1 MRSLGHGR
9 WRVPTQA
16 ERPPIVAAH
25 HLPGGPSTRQG
36 PVRQRAPWRI
46 HWRETPSQGGYAVN
60 LVERLKGI
68 LLSPKTEWPKIA
80 AEPMTTQGI
89 YTGWVMILAA
99 IGPLVVLLTTRSIGM
114 AIGQYL
120 MMLAMT
126 AIMAFIVDALAPQ
139 FGGSKD
145 FVAALK
151 LSAFSY
157 TAAFVGAIFGL
168 LGVLG
173 GFLSLAA
180 AVYAWYTFYLG
191 APVLRKCAP
200 EKAVTYTI
208 IVVIAGIVI
217 GIVLGMAMA
226 GAGLGPKLAMPG

>member
-1 MRSLGHGR
+1 MN
-9 WRVPTQA
+9 
-16 ERPPIVAAH
+16 I
-25 HLPGGPSTRQG
+25 
-36 PVRQRAPWRI
+36 
-46 HWRETPSQGGYAVN
+46 
-60 LVERLKGI
+60 VERLKGI
-68 LLSPKTEWPKIA
+68 LLSPKTEWPAIA

-99 IGPLVVLLTTRSIGM
+99 IGPLVVLLTTQSLGH

-126 AIMAFIVDALAPQ
+126 AIMALIVDALAPS
-139 FGGSKD
+139 FGGRKD

-168 LGVLG
+168 LGMLG
-173 GFLSLAA
+173 ALLSFAA
-180 AVYAWYTFYLG
+180 AIYAWYTFYLG
-191 APVLRKCAP
+191 APVLGKCAP

-208 IVVIAGIVI
+208 VVVVAGIVI
-217 GIVLGMAMA
+217 GIVLGTAMA
-226 GAGLGPKLAMPG
+226 GAGLAPKLAMPG